1 MSTTS
6 PKPRVREICPPAHRH
21 EASSTCYITHRCGCI
36 GCLIAHKERTNRR
49 IKLQAYGRFDSG
61 LVDAVPVRYHLH
73 MLRDSGLGYARIAA
87 LAGVGQ
93 TAVRNLLYGRSA
105 SGPRNREWLKRVKR
119 ETAERIM
126 AVWPA
131 PELLADARLVPARG
145 THRRIQALVAHGW
158 SMSKLAEKM
167 GWQVQN
173 VSAMLNR
180 DQVEARTMR
189 TVAALFD
196 ELWNTAP
203 PSETRADKGAITRA
217 QGIARARGWAPALA
231 WDDIDTDAEP
241 EGLIDPLSIKDAA

>member
-1 MSTTS
+1 
-6 PKPRVREICPPAHRH
+6 
-21 EASSTCYITHRCGCI
+21 
-36 GCLIAHKERTNRR
+36 
-49 IKLQAYGRFDSG
+49 
-61 LVDAVPVRYHLH
+61 
-73 MLRDSGLGYARIAA
+73 
-87 LAGVGQ
+87 
-93 TAVRNLLYGRSA
+93 
-105 SGPRNREWLKRVKR
+105 
-119 ETAERIM
+119 M

-131 PELLADARLVPARG
+131 PELLADRRLVPARG

-167 GWQVQN
+167 SWQVQN